1 MNAAVTEFF
10 AMGGYAFYV
19 WSAYGLAV
27 LVFVYNA
34 WIPAR
39 RHARLR
45 RSIQSFKRMSGA
57 PGRPMHRIHDESS
70 P

>member
-1 MNAAVTEFF
+1 MNAAITEFF

-39 RHARLR
+39 RHGRLR
-45 RSIQSFKRMSGA
+45 RSIQSSKRMSGA
-57 PGRPMHRIHDESS
+57 PSRPVHRIDDESS